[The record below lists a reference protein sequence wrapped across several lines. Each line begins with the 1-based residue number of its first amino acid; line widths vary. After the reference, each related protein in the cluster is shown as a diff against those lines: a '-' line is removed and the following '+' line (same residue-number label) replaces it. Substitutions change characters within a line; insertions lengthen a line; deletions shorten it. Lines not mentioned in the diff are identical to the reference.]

1 MSASVQRLEALLQ
14 RVQHNRK
21 LPRAA
26 AHAGGGVVHTAVGN
40 PAPAPVA
47 AAAPAR
53 AMSVATLPQGQAAS
67 AAAAA
72 RPARERTAT
81 PLEMAVEGELNRPAA
96 QAEAPAARAKSVVQE
111 PRRAPAQEVPRR
123 VQEVQAPTPQPMPRV
138 SVPQRQQP
146 QAAQP
151 TRIETSSIAPPSK
164 PIANV
169 VSKHP
174 STEPASFG
182 QLLAR
187 SLRLRP
193 R

>member
-26 AHAGGGVVHTAVGN
+26 APASGGVVHTAVGN
-40 PAPAPVA
+40 PAPAP
-47 AAAPAR
+47 AR
-53 AMSVATLPQGQAAS
+53 AMSVAAAPQGQAAS
-67 AAAAA
+67 MAA
-72 RPARERTAT
+72 RPVRERTST
-81 PLEMAVEGELNRPAA
+81 PLEMAVEGELNRPGVT
-96 QAEAPAARAKSVVQE
+96 QAEAPAAPVRSVMQE

-123 VQEVQAPTPQPMPRV
+123 VQEPLAPTPQPMPRV
-138 SVPQRQQP
+138 SVPQRQP
-146 QAAQP
+146 VQAASP
-151 TRIETSSIAPPSK
+151 TRIESSSIAPPSR

-174 STEPASFG
+174 STDPASFG